1 MAMRVLI
8 VDDHA
13 TLRAAAR
20 ALLEGDGFDVV
31 GEAADGLAALSE
43 CARVSPDVVLLDV
56 QLPGLDGFGVAREL
70 ARRAASP
77 RVVLVSSRSRSA
89 YRRRLAQA
97 SVCGCLDKAE
107 LSGESLG
114 PLLA

>member
-1 MAMRVLI
+1 MATRVLI

-13 TLRAAAR
+13 AFRAAAR
-20 ALLEGDGFDVV
+20 ALLEGDGFEVV
-31 GEAADGLAALSE
+31 GVAADGHAALSE

-56 QLPGLDGFGVAREL
+56 QLPGLDGFAVAREL
-70 ARRAASP
+70 ARHTAPP

-89 YRRRLAQA
+89 YRRRLAGA
-97 SVCGCLDKAE
+97 SISGFLNKAE
-107 LSGESLG
+107 LSRESLG